1 MSERMIDCGDGVVKC
16 RTCAWSPPGDHPV
29 GCGMYLTVKD
39 GKVVDVEGDADH
51 PITQG
56 RLCVRCLTLPEYMY
70 NEKRVL
76 HPLKRDPKD
85 RGKDAWE
92 EITWDEALDIIEERV
107 NYVKQNWGAES
118 IVAFQG
124 TGREATLY
132 KTPLAYAALGTP
144 NSCFPMSGD
153 SCYGPRCSVADF
165 ILGAG
170 YPELDYAAFFPDRFD
185 DPRYEV
191 PKYIVLWGKDPLFS
205 NPDGFFGH
213 TLIDLMK
220 RGSRYIVVDPRVTWM
235 AAHADYHLQLR
246 PGTDAALGLGMINL
260 VIQEDLYDHD
270 FVENWCY
277 GFDELKE
284 RAAEYPLDK
293 VEEITW
299 VPAETIA
306 AATRAVAT
314 SHPSSFMWGLA
325 IDTNANGVQAGH
337 CVLILAAILGDLD
350 VPGGVTLAVPAS
362 FMGKWRYECAQQL
375 PPGMLEKQ
383 ITNPKYKGFRAAHL
397 IAHPDEILNTLET
410 DQPYPL
416 KMAWF
421 YATNGIANTTNAQG
435 KRWYKALQKMEF
447 NVVQDV
453 FMTPTAMGLCDLFL
467 PVTTFAEHDGMVLP
481 HFGRNTHMVMAM
493 NKCVEVGDCHSD
505 LEIDFMVGK
514 RLNPKAWP
522 WDNVADFFT
531 EQLHNGGVDMTF
543 EQPQEHGWLQMTF
556 EYRKYEKGLLR
567 PDGEPGFNTPTGLVE
582 LCSSLYEDWGED
594 PLPYFEENALDP
606 LQPSRPGRR
615 IPAHHDHR
623 RPRDHLVPLRAS
635 PGAVAA
641 CDHAQP
647 AVQINPETAA
657 VRHRRR
663 RLGVHREPAGQG
675 HREGAGD
682 PHRRPARHPRAA
694 RLVVPRAG
702 RRDPQP
708 ERRVEV
714 QHQQPVPHYA
724 IGRIGFGAPFKNV
737 HVQDI
742 QGGRPGR
749 ARHARPRHRRGA
761 IGKRPV
767 ELRGRRRPVRRDR
780 R

>member
-1 MSERMIDCGDGVVKC
+1 MSERIIDCGDGTFKC

-39 GKVVDVEGDADH
+39 GKVVDVEGDPDH

-70 NEKRVL
+70 NEKRIL
-76 HPLKRDPKD
+76 SPMKRAKED
-85 RGKDAWE
+85 RGKDKWE
-92 EITWDEALDIIEERV
+92 RISWDEALDIIEEKV
-107 NYVKQNWGAES
+107 NWVKENWGAES

-170 YPELDYAAFFPDRFD
+170 YPELDYAAYFPDRFD

-220 RGSRYIVVDPRVTWM
+220 RGSKYIVIDPRVTWM
-235 AAHADYHLQLR
+235 AAHAEYHLQLR
-246 PGTDAALGLGMINL
+246 PGTDAALGLGMINY
-260 VIQEDLYDHD
+260 IIENDLYDHD

-293 VEEITW
+293 VAEITW

-306 AATRAVAT
+306 AAAKAMAT
-314 SHPSSFMWGLA
+314 NHPSSFMWGLA
-325 IDTNANGVQAGH
+325 IDTNSNGVQAGH
-337 CVLILAAILGDLD
+337 TVLILAAILGDLD

-375 PPGMLEKQ
+375 PPGMMEKQ
-383 ITNPKYKGFRAAHL
+383 ITDLEHYRGFRAAHL
-397 IAHPDEILNTLET
+397 IAHPDCILDTLET
-410 DQPYPL
+410 EKPYPL

-435 KRWYKALQKMEF
+435 KRWFKALQKMEF
-447 NVVQDV
+447 NVCQDV

-493 NKCVEVGDCHSD
+493 NKCAEVGDCKSD

-543 EQPQEHGWLQMTF
+543 EQLQDDGWLQMDF
-556 EYRKYEKGLLR
+556 EYKKYEKGLLR

-594 PLPYFEENALDP
+594 PLPYFEENALTP
-606 LQPSRPGRR
+606 YTPGREDLAKDYPLIMTTGGR
-615 IPAHHDHR
+615 ETTSFHSEHR
-623 RPRDHLVPLRAS
+623 QVPSLRAIM
-635 PGAVAA
+635 PN
-641 CDHAQP
+641 P
-647 AVQINPETAA
+647 LVQINPETAKKYGIEDGDW
-657 VRHRRR
+657 VCIENP
-663 RLGVHREPAGQG
+663 LGKAIEKAQITPIVDSRVIHAQHGWWYPEQDAEMPNLNGVWKSNINSLI
-675 HREGAGD
+675 
-682 PHRRPARHPRAA
+682 PHK
-694 RLVVPRAG
+694 
-702 RRDPQP
+702 
-708 ERRVEV
+708 
-714 QHQQPVPHYA
+714 A

-737 HVQDI
+737 ACKIYKVDSLDAF
-742 QGGRPGR
+742 GSMDPDT
-749 ARHARPRHRRGA
+749 PEGA
-761 IGKRPV
+761 IGTDPASYVAPK
-767 ELRGRRRPVRRDR
+767 EA
-780 R
+780 

>member
-1 MSERMIDCGDGVVKC
+1 MSERIIDCGDGVVKC

-39 GKVVDVEGDADH
+39 GKVVDVEGDPDH

-70 NEKRVL
+70 SEKRVL
-76 HPLKRDPKD
+76 SPLKRAREY

-92 EITWDEALDIIEERV
+92 PITWDEALDIIEERV
-107 NYVKQNWGAES
+107 NYVKERWGAES

-220 RGSRYIVVDPRVTWM
+220 RGSRYVVVDPRVTWM
-235 AAHADYHLQLR
+235 AAHADFHLQLR
-246 PGTDAALGLGMINL
+246 PGTDAALGLGMINYL
-260 VIQEDLYDHD
+260 IQEDLYDHD

-299 VPAETIA
+299 VPAATIA
-306 AATRAVAT
+306 AAARAIAEN
-314 SHPSSFMWGLA
+314 HPSSFMWGLA
-325 IDTNANGVQAGH
+325 IDTNSNGVQAGH
-337 CVLILAAILGDLD
+337 TVLILAAILGDLD

-383 ITNPKYKGFRAAHL
+383 ITDPRYQGFRAAHL
-397 IAHPDEILNTLET
+397 IAHPDCILDTLET
-410 DQPYPL
+410 DEPYPL

-435 KRWYKALQKMEF
+435 KRWFKALEKMEF
-447 NVVQDV
+447 SVCQDV

-467 PVTTFAEHDGMVLP
+467 PVTTFAEHDGVVLP
-481 HFGRNTHMVMAM
+481 PFGRNTHMVMAM
-493 NKCVEVGDCHSD
+493 NKCVEVGDCRSD
-505 LEIDFMVGK
+505 LEIDFLVGK

-531 EQLHNGGVDMTF
+531 DQIKPQLGITF
-543 EQPQEHGWLQMTF
+543 EELQELGWVQQEF

-582 LCSSLYEDWGED
+582 LRSSLYEDRAED
-594 PLPYFEENALDP
+594 PLPYFEENALTP
-606 LQPSRPGRR
+606 YSRPELAEEYPLIMTTGGRETTSF
-615 IPAHHDHR
+615 HSEHR
-623 RPRDHLVPLRAS
+623 QVPSLRALM
-635 PGAVAA
+635 PN
-641 CDHAQP
+641 P
-647 AVQINPETAA
+647 LVQINPETAA
-657 VRHRRR
+657 LYGIEEGDWVCIENP
-663 RLGVHREPAGQG
+663 LGKAIEKAHVTPIVDPRVIHAQHGWWFPEQDPEAPNLSGVWK
-675 HREGAGD
+675 ANINSLV
-682 PHRRPARHPRAA
+682 PHR
-694 RLVVPRAG
+694 
-702 RRDPQP
+702 
-708 ERRVEV
+708 
-714 QHQQPVPHYA
+714 A

-737 HVQDI
+737 LCKIYKVD
-742 QGGRPGR
+742 GLDALGTLDPDTG
-749 ARHARPRHRRGA
+749 AGA
-761 IGKRPV
+761 IGIDPASPV
-767 ELRGRRRPVRRDR
+767 AARKEA
-780 R
+780 

>member
-1 MSERMIDCGDGVVKC
+1 MSERIIECGDGVVKC

-39 GKVVDVEGDADH
+39 GKVVDVEGDPDH

-70 NEKRVL
+70 SEKRVL
-76 HPLKRDPKD
+76 SPLKRARED

-92 EITWDEALDIIEERV
+92 PITWDEALDIIEERV
-107 NYVKQNWGAES
+107 SYVKENWGAES

-170 YPELDYAAFFPDRFD
+170 YPELDYAAFFPDRYD

-220 RGSRYIVVDPRVTWM
+220 RGSRYVVVDPRVTWM
-235 AAHADYHLQLR
+235 AAHADFHLQLR
-246 PGTDAALGLGMINL
+246 PGTDAALGLGMINYL
-260 VIQEDLYDHD
+260 IQEDLYDHD

-299 VPAETIA
+299 VPAATIA
-306 AATRAVAT
+306 AASRAIAEN
-314 SHPSSFMWGLA
+314 HPSSFMWGLA

-337 CVLILAAILGDLD
+337 TVLILAAILGDLD

-383 ITNPKYKGFRAAHL
+383 ITDPRYQGFRAAHL
-397 IAHPDEILNTLET
+397 IAHPDCILDTLET
-410 DQPYPL
+410 DEPYPL

-435 KRWYKALQKMEF
+435 KRWFKALEKMEF
-447 NVVQDV
+447 NVCQDV

-467 PVTTFAEHDGMVLP
+467 PVTTFAEHDGVVLP

-493 NKCVEVGDCHSD
+493 NKCVEVGDCRSD

-531 EQLHNGGVDMTF
+531 EQIKPQLGITF
-543 EQPQEHGWLQMTF
+543 EELQELGWVQQEF

-594 PLPYFEENALDP
+594 PLPYFEENALTP
-606 LQPSRPGRR
+606 FSRPELANEYPLIMTTGGRETTSF
-615 IPAHHDHR
+615 HSEHR
-623 RPRDHLVPLRAS
+623 QVPSLRALM
-635 PGAVAA
+635 PY
-641 CDHAQP
+641 P
-647 AVQINPETAA
+647 LVQINPETAA
-657 VRHRRR
+657 LYGIEEGDWVCIENP
-663 RLGVHREPAGQG
+663 LGKAIEKAHVTPIIDPRVIHAQHGWWFPEQDPEAPNLSGVWKSNINSLV
-675 HREGAGD
+675 
-682 PHRRPARHPRAA
+682 PHR
-694 RLVVPRAG
+694 
-702 RRDPQP
+702 
-708 ERRVEV
+708 
-714 QHQQPVPHYA
+714 A

-737 HVQDI
+737 LCKIYKVDGLDALGSLSPDTEQ
-742 QGGRPGR
+742 
-749 ARHARPRHRRGA
+749 GA
-761 IGKRPV
+761 IGIDPASPV
-767 ELRGRRRPVRRDR
+767 ATRKEA
-780 R
+780 

>member
-1 MSERMIDCGDGVVKC
+1 MSERIIDCGDGVIKC

-39 GKVVDVEGDADH
+39 GKVVDVEGDPDH

-76 HPLKRDPKD
+76 TPLKRAKED
-85 RGKDAWE
+85 RGKDKWE
-92 EITWDEALDIIEERV
+92 AISWDEALDIIEEKV
-107 NYVKQNWGAES
+107 NWIKENWGAEA

-170 YPELDYAAFFPDRFD
+170 YPELDYAAYFPDRFD

-220 RGSRYIVVDPRVTWM
+220 LDSKYIVIDPRVTWM
-235 AAHADYHLQLR
+235 AAHAEFHLQLR
-246 PGTDAALGLGMINL
+246 PGTDAALGLGMINY
-260 VIQEDLYDHD
+260 VIENDLYDHD

-284 RAAEYPLDK
+284 RAAQYPLDR
-293 VEEITW
+293 VEKITW

-306 AATRAVAT
+306 AASRTLAEN
-314 SHPSSFMWGLA
+314 HPSSFMWGLA

-337 CVLILAAILGDLD
+337 TVLILAAILGDLD

-375 PPGMLEKQ
+375 PPGMMEKQ
-383 ITNPKYKGFRAAHL
+383 ITDLEHYRGFQAAHV
-397 IAHPDEILNTLET
+397 IAHPDCILNTLET
-410 DQPYPL
+410 DEPYPL

-435 KRWYKALQKMEF
+435 KRWFKALEKMEF
-447 NVVQDV
+447 NVCQDV

-493 NKCVEVGDCHSD
+493 NKVCEVGDCKSD

-514 RLNPKAWP
+514 RLNPSAWP

-543 EQPQEHGWLQMTF
+543 EDLQNDGWMQMPF

-594 PLPYFEENALDP
+594 ALPYFEENAMTPYTPGREDLAEEYPLVLTTGGRETTSFHSEHRQVPSLRAIMPDP
-606 LQPSRPGRR
+606 L
-615 IPAHHDHR
+615 
-623 RPRDHLVPLRAS
+623 
-635 PGAVAA
+635 
-641 CDHAQP
+641 
-647 AVQINPETAA
+647 VQINPETAA
-657 VRHRRR
+657 KYGIKDGDWVCIENP
-663 RLGVHREPAGQG
+663 LGKAIEKAQITPIV
-675 HREGAGD
+675 D
-682 PHRRPARHPRAA
+682 PRVIHAQHGWWFPEQ
-694 RLVVPRAG
+694 
-702 RRDPQP
+702 DPETP
-708 ERRVEV
+708 NLSGVWKSNINSLIP
-714 QHQQPVPHYA
+714 HQA

-737 HVQDI
+737 ACRIYKVD
-742 QGGRPGR
+742 GLDALGTLDPDS
-749 ARHARPRHRRGA
+749 PEGA
-761 IGKRPV
+761 IGTDPASFVATK
-767 ELRGRRRPVRRDR
+767 EA
-780 R
+780 